1 MDNEKITKI
10 TKNYVCEFCDYNT
23 IRYSEYTRHL
33 LTAKHKRITMDNAEI
48 TKNHEESKNY
58 VCNCGKKYNYSSGLS
73 KHKKKCI
80 YENTSETAT
89 TKNIE
94 ELNDLKNLIKDLLSQ
109 NKVLVDTIKDITPKI
124 GNTTISNNCN
134 NTTNNQ
140 FNLQVFLNE
149 TCKDAMNIDD
159 FAKSVAINMDDL
171 YFTEKNGMTQGLIT
185 LIINKLKTMDITERP
200 MHCTDLKREVI
211 YVKKDKWV
219 KDENNDIMKH
229 TIYMVSAWQLFKLKE
244 WINLHPDVYHNQE
257 SLDEFSKLA
266 NVLYKQVEGN
276 DTINKKVLRSV
287 ADFIYIDKNSV
298 CNLSKV
304 T

>member
-1 MDNEKITKI
+1 MNLVPKSSNFYNCEICDYVTSRKSQYDRHLTTLKHKILINPNEKVPKVPDS
-10 TKNYVCEFCDYNT
+10 KYVC
-23 IRYSEYTRHL
+23 
-33 LTAKHKRITMDNAEI
+33 K
-48 TKNHEESKNY
+48 
-58 VCNCGKKYNYSSGLS
+58 CGKEYKHLSSLCH
-73 KHKKKCI
+73 HKKSCEMINDQSVSANDKDKI
-80 YENTSETAT
+80 
-89 TKNIE
+89 IE
-94 ELNDLKNLIKDLLSQ
+94 DMLILMKEMMMGQQSMMKEQQ
-109 NKVLVDTIKDITPKI
+109 NQFLEWIPKL
-124 GNTTISNNCN
+124 GNTTNMNCN

-140 FNLQVFLNE
+140 FNLNVFLNE

-211 YVKKDKWV
+211 YVKKDKWI
-219 KDENNDIMKH
+219 KDENNDIMKN
-229 TIYMVSAWQLFKLKE
+229 TIYMVSAWQLYKLKE
-244 WINLHPDVYHNQE
+244 WINLHPDVYDNE
-257 SLDEFSKLA
+257 ECLNEYSKLA

-287 ADFIYIDKNSV
+287 ADFIYIDKNSFPI
-298 CNLSKV
+298 SKV